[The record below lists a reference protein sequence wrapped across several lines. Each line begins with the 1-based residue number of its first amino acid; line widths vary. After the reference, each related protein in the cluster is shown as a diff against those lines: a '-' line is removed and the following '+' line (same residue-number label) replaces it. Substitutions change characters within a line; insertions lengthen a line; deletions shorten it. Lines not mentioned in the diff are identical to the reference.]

1 MSFSGRNSEHIQI
14 NKLFRVLHA
23 CKILRKYSIR
33 PAQNCAFQKKKASF
47 DFLRASLTLETAI
60 VLPLFLCAVLTLLS
74 IALIFLTEIKVQD
87 ALMQTAEELSWSVAA
102 QDDGAKQKE
111 DMKKYAEAR
120 MLLCLKDSAF
130 SHPVISNGA
139 MGIYYGKS
147 TYLEQNEEIHLVAEY
162 NAVLPISVFG
172 KRTYHIRQEAVT
184 RAWVGDCTEKEDD
197 SDKEYVYVTSYGTV
211 YHMTKECRYLKREVR
226 SVTFSHLSNTRNT
239 YGSIYQPCK
248 QCIKGLS
255 VDKYKT
261 SVLYI
266 TLHGERYHIDK
277 NCSALKRYIQTVEK
291 KDVGNKHSCSVCGG
305 G

>member
-14 NKLFRVLHA
+14 NKYFRVLHVS
-23 CKILRKYSIR
+23 KILRKHSIR
-33 PAQNCAFQKKKASF
+33 PAQDCAFRKKKTSF
-47 DFLRASLTLETAI
+47 DFFQASLTLETAI
-60 VLPLFLCAVLTLLS
+60 VLPLFLCAVLTILS

-87 ALMQTAEELSWSVAA
+87 ALMQTAEELSWSVSA
-102 QDDGAKQKE
+102 QDDTERQKK
-111 DMKKYAEAR
+111 DLQKYAAAR
-120 MLLCLKDSAF
+120 MLLRLKDSAV

-184 RAWVGDCTEKEDD
+184 RAWVGDSTDKENDD
-197 SDKEYVYVTSYGTV
+197 DKEYVYITNYGTV
-211 YHMTKECRYLKREVR
+211 YHLTKECRYLKREIKQVVF
-226 SVTFSHLSNTRNT
+226 SYLVTARNA
-239 YGSIYQPCK
+239 YGSIYKPCK
-248 QCIKGLS
+248 QCMKGIS
-255 VDKYKT
+255 AEKSKT
-261 SVLYI
+261 SILYI

-277 NCSALKRYIQTVEK
+277 NCSTLKRYIQMIEK
-291 KDVGNKHSCSVCGG
+291 KDVGNRHGCSVCGG